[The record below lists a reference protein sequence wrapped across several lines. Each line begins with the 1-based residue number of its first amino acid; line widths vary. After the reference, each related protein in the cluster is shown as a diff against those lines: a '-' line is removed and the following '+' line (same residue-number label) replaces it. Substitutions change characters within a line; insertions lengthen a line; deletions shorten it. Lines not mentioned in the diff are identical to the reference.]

1 MRWRSVP
8 YLAIVLALAAVY
20 FGAARLGLS
29 LGFVEQVTVVWPP
42 TGIALAAVLLLGYRV
57 WPGIALGAF
66 LANLFTPDETIGTAA
81 GIAVGNTLE
90 ALLGAWLLL
99 RVVGFSASLERLKDA
114 LGLVGLAAVLSTALC
129 ATIGV
134 AILCLAGV
142 QSWAR
147 FGSIWLG
154 WWLGDAS
161 GALIVAPVI
170 LVWASRGPQWP
181 RHRFAEAGVLLVML
195 AGVSWLVF
203 AGGHSG
209 VNTDHPL
216 EYVIFPFGIWAA
228 LRLGQRGS
236 TTVTLVASVIAIWGT
251 RSGHGPFSRSMM
263 AESLVLLQC
272 FLAVVAVTSLLLA
285 AGLAERDHAERRRA
299 ADQAVTHI
307 LAGSATLAEAAP
319 RIVRTICDSLQWDVG
334 AVWSVDKDGQVL
346 RCIELWH
353 RPALAIPRFEAIS
366 REQAFTPGI
375 GMPGRVWSEGHPV
388 WSADVVRE
396 ANFPRAA
403 DAAREGLH
411 AAFAF
416 PILLR
421 GEVLGVVEFFSR
433 EIRQPDRPL
442 LQLFAAVGSQLG
454 QFIDRTRSEQAMRE
468 GEQRL
473 QMALDSARLVAW
485 DWDLASDQV
494 HRSANAAELFG
505 WPPDKVLSGAAT
517 FLDRIDPAD
526 RSRVEAA
533 IRAAQEGGATYDTE
547 FRIQV
552 GDGSVR
558 WVRDRARVVHD
569 ASGQAQRMIG
579 VMWDVTE
586 RKQAAEALQEADRR
600 KDEFLAMLAHE
611 LRNPL
616 AAVSNALH
624 ILKHPRANSAA
635 AESAR
640 AVMERQLQHLG
651 RLVDDLLDVSRI
663 MRGHIELRKE
673 TIDVASVIGRAVETV
688 QPIIEGHGHK
698 LDVALPPEPVCLE
711 GDLVRLAQVFSNL
724 LANAAK
730 FTEGRGVIRLN
741 ASVDNGDVK
750 VSVRDS
756 GIGIRPEVLPH
767 VFDLFMQA
775 DQSIARS
782 RGGLGIG
789 LTIVR
794 RLVEMHGGRIAA
806 HSAGSGRGSEFVV
819 HLPISTCALAAKP
832 PATVGEVH
840 APSLRRRI
848 LVVDDNADAADSLAI
863 LLGCSGDEVR
873 VAYDG
878 PSALSAAHDF
888 HPEVVFLDIGLPGM
902 SGYEVARC
910 LRTDS
915 DYRPALLV
923 ALTGYGQET
932 DRRRTQDAG
941 FDAHLVKPTDVDAVR
956 ALLARPV
963 G

>member
-1 MRWRSVP
+1 MRWRPVL
-8 YLAIVLALAAVY
+8 YLVTVLALAAAY
-20 FGAARLGLS
+20 FGAAWLGLS
-29 LGFVEQVTVVWPP
+29 LGFVKQVTVVWPP
-42 TGIALAAVLLLGYRV
+42 TGLALAAMLLLGYRV

-66 LANLFTPDETIGTAA
+66 LVNLITPDECIATAA

-90 ALLGAWLLL
+90 AVLGTWLL
-99 RVVGFSASLERLKDA
+99 RCVVGFSGALERLRDVLA
-114 LGLVGLAAVLSTALC
+114 LVGLAAAVSTALC

-134 AILCLAGV
+134 GTLCLWGV
-142 QSWAR
+142 HGWDR
-147 FGSIWLG
+147 FGSLWLG
-154 WWLGDAS
+154 WWLGDAT
-161 GALIVAPVI
+161 GALVVAPAI
-170 LVWASRGPQWP
+170 LAWASRRP
-181 RHRFAEAGVLLVML
+181 RWSGRRVAEASVLLVML
-195 AGVSWLVF
+195 IAVSLLVF
-203 AGGHSG
+203 AGRPSAISI
-209 VNTDHPL
+209 DHPL
-216 EYVIFPFGIWAA
+216 EYVVFPFGIWAA

-236 TTVTLVASVIAIWGT
+236 TTVTLVASIIAVWGT
-251 RSGHGPFSRSMM
+251 ENGHGPFNRLVV

-272 FLAVVAVTSLLLA
+272 FMAAVAVTTLLLA
-285 AGLAERDHAERRRA
+285 ASLAERDHAERRRA

-307 LAGSATLAEAAP
+307 LAESATLAEATP
-319 RIVRTICDSLQWDVG
+319 RIVRTICESLQWDVG
-334 AVWSVDKDGQVL
+334 AVWTLDKDGKVL
-346 RCIELWH
+346 HCIELWH
-353 RPALAIPRFEAIS
+353 RPTLAISRFAAVS

-375 GMPGRVWSEGHPV
+375 GMPGRVWSSGQPC

-403 DAAREGLH
+403 IAAQEGLH

-454 QFIDRTRSEQAMRE
+454 QFIDRTRSQKAVRE

-473 QMALDSARLVAW
+473 QMALDSARVVAW
-485 DWDLASDQV
+485 DWDLAGDQV

-526 RSRVEAA
+526 RSHVEAA
-533 IRAAQEGGATYDTE
+533 IRGAQEGGAGYDAE
-547 FRIQV
+547 FRVRV
-552 GDGSVR
+552 GDASVR
-558 WVRDRARVVHD
+558 WVRDRARVVRD
-569 ASGQAQRMIG
+569 ASGKPQRMIG
-579 VMWDVTE
+579 VMWDITE

-616 AAVSNALH
+616 AAVSNALN
-624 ILKHPRANSAA
+624 ILRHPEASSAD
-635 AESAR
+635 AERAR
-640 AVMERQLQHLG
+640 AVMERQVHHLG

-673 TIDVASVIGRAVETV
+673 SVDVATVIGRAVETV
-688 QPIIEGHGHK
+688 QPIIDSRGHN
-698 LDVALPPEPVCLE
+698 LNVTLPSEPVCLE
-711 GDLVRLAQVFSNL
+711 GDLVRLAQVFGNL

-730 FTEGRGVIRLN
+730 FTEGRGTIHLN
-741 ASVDNGDVK
+741 ASVEDGEAK
-750 VSVRDS
+750 VSVRDNGV
-756 GIGIRPEVLPH
+756 GIAPEVLPQ
-767 VFDLFMQA
+767 VFDLFVQA

-789 LTIVR
+789 LTIAR

-806 HSAGSGRGSEFVV
+806 LSAGPGRGSEFVV
-819 HLPISTCALAAKP
+819 HLPISARTASPKP
-832 PATVGEVH
+832 REPVPTVHE
-840 APSLRRRI
+840 PSPRRRI
-848 LVVDDNADAADSLAI
+848 LVVDDNIDAADSLAI
-863 LLGCSGDEVR
+863 LLSCSGAEVR

-878 PSALSAAHDF
+878 PSALTAAHDF
-888 HPEVVFLDIGLPGM
+888 RPEVVFLDIGLPGM

-915 DYRPALLV
+915 GFRPTLLI
-923 ALTGYGQET
+923 ALTGYGQES
-932 DRRRTQDAG
+932 DRRRAQDAG
-941 FDAHLVKPTDVDAVR
+941 FDAHLVKPTDLDAVR
-956 ALLARPV
+956 ALLARS
-963 G
+963 GG